1 MKKHYDICIAGFW
14 YGSNYGS
21 LLNGYAMYRVL
32 KDYGKEV
39 LMLQKPGA
47 SKNDE
52 EIKTG
57 HNVEF
62 VKKYYDKEDISPV
75 LPYEKLEELN
85 NICDCFCAGSD
96 QIWNYDL
103 SFHENL
109 YLPFVKPE
117 KKLISFSTSFGHK
130 KDKVPDEARP
140 RIREYFQRYNAISV
154 REQFD
159 VDILRDNYGVK
170 STLLFEPVFC
180 IDKKYYDKLAENAKF
195 QEKEPYLLTY
205 ILDPTPEKREAIL
218 YYGEKI
224 GLKIVNILNGTKG
237 VWKRNKDRLNLPNV
251 VENVEA
257 EDFLKAFMGAS
268 YVITDSFHGSAFSV
282 IFNKPF
288 LAIGNY
294 GRGYERFIDLL
305 GRLKLSD
312 RLVSDPL
319 NIPRD
324 EKFLSSI
331 DYTETNSIIEREAN
345 KTVKWVKNAVDT
357 PIEKLPSV
365 LLPKKSVTSLLDK
378 SYCVGCGACV
388 NICPTNALELKP
400 DTYGYYRANILFDQ
414 CIDCGKCS
422 NVCPALHT
430 PDKKNLKKPECYEF
444 IAKDENILL
453 ASSSGGAFALL
464 SEKVFEKNGYVVGA
478 AWDKDFSVK
487 HSMIES
493 SQDLPKLQKSKYV
506 QSYIG
511 NTLKKI
517 KEKLDKRRFVLFTG
531 CPCQVAGLKAYLNK
545 EYENLITVDLLCS
558 YSPST
563 EFFKKYLKEAF
574 PSGLQQYQFRYKN
587 RQYGWDCVTIN
598 ANTVDG
604 EDIIRHGG
612 IQDDYQRAY
621 HNHLMCPIHCENCKY
636 QSAPRYGDLTI
647 GDFWGIEK
655 KDLQIDS
662 SKGVSIIL
670 CNNQKGKDF
679 LKSIS
684 PDRVSVI
691 KEVPLNWIGGN
702 GFVFGNKNYSA
713 PARDLFYNAIQTMSF
728 SEAVNFALK
737 PNHGQYN
744 DVYRETNSVLHYDT
758 NALHFHFENDV
769 WEEHF
774 MEGVTV
780 LRVKNGMSQVGKY
793 ATLPLNRILKKNKKY
808 KFIIKFKIN
817 TQSKSLNF
825 HIKDS
830 GSGYYQI
837 IFTHKIQESINI
849 EEWITINKEFIPNSD
864 IYDEFMIGASQVKGN
879 GNYFAIKYINI
890 FEY

>member
-288 LAIGNY
+288 LAIGY
-294 GRGYERFIDLL
+294 PMISIFI
-305 GRLKLSD
+305 
-312 RLVSDPL
+312 
-319 NIPRD
+319 
-324 EKFLSSI
+324 
-331 DYTETNSIIEREAN
+331 
-345 KTVKWVKNAVDT
+345 
-357 PIEKLPSV
+357 
-365 LLPKKSVTSLLDK
+365 
-378 SYCVGCGACV
+378 
-388 NICPTNALELKP
+388 
-400 DTYGYYRANILFDQ
+400 YYL
-414 CIDCGKCS
+414 
-422 NVCPALHT
+422 
-430 PDKKNLKKPECYEF
+430 
-444 IAKDENILL
+444 
-453 ASSSGGAFALL
+453 
-464 SEKVFEKNGYVVGA
+464 
-478 AWDKDFSVK
+478 
-487 HSMIES
+487 
-493 SQDLPKLQKSKYV
+493 
-506 QSYIG
+506 
-511 NTLKKI
+511 
-517 KEKLDKRRFVLFTG
+517 
-531 CPCQVAGLKAYLNK
+531 
-545 EYENLITVDLLCS
+545 
-558 YSPST
+558 
-563 EFFKKYLKEAF
+563 
-574 PSGLQQYQFRYKN
+574 
-587 RQYGWDCVTIN
+587 
-598 ANTVDG
+598 
-604 EDIIRHGG
+604 
-612 IQDDYQRAY
+612 
-621 HNHLMCPIHCENCKY
+621 
-636 QSAPRYGDLTI
+636 
-647 GDFWGIEK
+647 
-655 KDLQIDS
+655 
-662 SKGVSIIL
+662 
-670 CNNQKGKDF
+670 
-679 LKSIS
+679 SIS
-684 PDRVSVI
+684 I
-691 KEVPLNWIGGN
+691 
-702 GFVFGNKNYSA
+702 
-713 PARDLFYNAIQTMSF
+713 
-728 SEAVNFALK
+728 
-737 PNHGQYN
+737 
-744 DVYRETNSVLHYDT
+744 
-758 NALHFHFENDV
+758 
-769 WEEHF
+769 
-774 MEGVTV
+774 
-780 LRVKNGMSQVGKY
+780 
-793 ATLPLNRILKKNKKY
+793 
-808 KFIIKFKIN
+808 
-817 TQSKSLNF
+817 
-825 HIKDS
+825 
-830 GSGYYQI
+830 
-837 IFTHKIQESINI
+837 
-849 EEWITINKEFIPNSD
+849 
-864 IYDEFMIGASQVKGN
+864 
-879 GNYFAIKYINI
+879 
-890 FEY
+890 